1 MPEPVTAFVT
11 LALYAH
17 LIGKAATQRGF
28 MDFATMFVVLL
39 FTGGDAEHFIQ
50 GQRSMSACQRTVT
63 SQKNGEQTS
72 GSVETDYVISR
83 VCLPVSPKLFA
94 GITSHSGRH
103 RSSPCAE
110 QHL

>member
-1 MPEPVTAFVT
+1 
-11 LALYAH
+11 
-17 LIGKAATQRGF
+17 

-72 GSVETDYVISR
+72 GSVETDYVLSR
-83 VCLPVSPKLFA
+83 VPAGFSKTVRRDHFAQWEASKLA
-94 GITSHSGRH
+94 LR
-103 RSSPCAE
+103 
-110 QHL
+110 